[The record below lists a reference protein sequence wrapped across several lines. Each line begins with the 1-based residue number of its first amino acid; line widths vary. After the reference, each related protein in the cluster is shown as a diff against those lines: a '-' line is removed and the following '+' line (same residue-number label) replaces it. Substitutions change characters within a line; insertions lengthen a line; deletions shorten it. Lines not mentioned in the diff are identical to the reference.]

1 MADLD
6 MVSGFTLGWITHA
19 LKDKREVEERFIAP
33 AFDIALGDVAET
45 AGGLVASGSIS
56 LEAASVTLFKAAQT
70 TGFIAQLG
78 LPAVKRL
85 TISGLRI
92 GLERPQDFW
101 GYLDV

>member
-1 MADLD
+1 MSDFD
-6 MVSGFTLGWITHA
+6 MVSGFALGWISHA
-19 LKDKREVEERFIAP
+19 LKDKREAEERFIAP

-56 LEAASVTLFKAAQT
+56 LEVASVTVLRASQA

-78 LPAVKRL
+78 LPAAKQL
-85 TISGLRI
+85 IIGGLRI

-101 GYLDV
+101 GFRNV

>member
-1 MADLD
+1 

-56 LEAASVTLFKAAQT
+56 LEVASVTLLKASQA

-85 TISGLRI
+85 TVGGLRI

-101 GYLDV
+101 GYRDV